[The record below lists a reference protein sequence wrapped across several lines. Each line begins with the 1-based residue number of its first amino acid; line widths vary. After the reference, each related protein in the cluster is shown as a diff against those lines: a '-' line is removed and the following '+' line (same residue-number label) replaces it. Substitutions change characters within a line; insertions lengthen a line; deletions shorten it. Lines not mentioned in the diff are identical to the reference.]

1 MSSLLPGSLWMAEA
15 SVAGVQTVGS
25 MQRPTTPPADMM
37 DIVPTAAELALPRY
51 RRLKRLAY
59 VARRVK
65 FIQELESRRVVT
77 LMNIEGN
84 ANPADMLTKYLTK
97 PTWFPYASRLYIQDL
112 SKIPSSA
119 AGVQKTRGSSTPGG
133 GVRRDTDP
141 SGYQPLPDS

>member
-1 MSSLLPGSLWMAEA
+1 MLRFVSFGILGVHPVPVWCDNEA
-15 SVAGVQTVGS
+15 CVQVARNASAV
-25 MQRPTTPPADMM
+25 
-37 DIVPTAAELALPRY
+37 
-51 RRLKRLAY
+51 KRLAY

-84 ANPADMLTKYLTK
+84 ANPADMLTKYLAK
-97 PTWFPYASRLYIQDL
+97 PTWFPYASRLYNQDL

-141 SGYQPLPDS
+141 SGYRPLPDSRVSLY